1 MSDQPS
7 PNPNL
12 SDEFRDLGKNLV
24 NAMKA
29 AWDSPERQKLQ
40 KELGDGIDQLIT
52 TLRMETDT
60 FRESPA
66 GQRLRADVED
76 LRQRVRSGEIENQVR
91 SEILTALRTLNSE
104 LERAAGRWNAPES
117 AESAPAD
124 PPQTPPE
131 GQSS

>member
-91 SEILTALRTLNSE
+91 SEILTALRTINSE
-104 LERAAGRWNAPES
+104 LERAAGRWNTPES
-117 AESAPAD
+117 AEPAPAD
-124 PPQTPPE
+124 SPQTPPE